1 MMNDDRSKSMQN
13 TMKMAIIVLK
23 VVTAHGCCRRRLH
36 CCFTYYECA
45 YNSFNWNE
53 FSFEKQ
59 LNKLVAVNLLGAS
72 LQVDCECEFCA
83 VHLINGNDS
92 QFSMPFSLFCEKL

>member
-1 MMNDDRSKSMQN
+1 MNDDRSKSMQN

-23 VVTAHGCCRRRLH
+23 VVTAHGCRRRLG

-45 YNSFNWNE
+45 YNSFIWNK

-59 LNKLVAVNLLGAS
+59 LSKLVAVNLLGAS
-72 LQVDCECEFCA
+72 LRVDCENVFALC
-83 VHLINGNDS
+83 I
-92 QFSMPFSLFCEKL
+92 